1 MINIVKM
8 IRMIKSRRTDIQPS
22 PIPNDDGQLDKD
34 GKAGKEGKEEKAG
47 KEGKYVFFVSVR
59 FFEGF
64 KNITNFI
71 LESHMPHFLL

>member
-22 PIPNDDGQLDKD
+22 AIPNDDGQLDKD
-34 GKAGKEGKEEKAG
+34 GKAGKEGKEGKAG
-47 KEGKYVFFVSVR
+47 KEGRYVFAFVR